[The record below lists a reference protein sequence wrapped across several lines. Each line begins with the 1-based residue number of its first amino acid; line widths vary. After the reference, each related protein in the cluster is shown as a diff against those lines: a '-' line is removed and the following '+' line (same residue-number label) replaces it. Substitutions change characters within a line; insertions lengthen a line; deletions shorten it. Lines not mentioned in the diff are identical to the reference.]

1 MSDSPPQKSGVSGD
15 GREAVRE
22 QVYAILAKAYYN
34 GRTDTVAHAPGGTL
48 EGESNQHAVATVNFQ
63 TDDLMSL
70 LDAQFDAGLAAAE
83 SALPEKRNA
92 KYGDGMGTSYYI
104 LSGGFDGAIDQ
115 ARQSIQALKR
125 KERI

>member
-63 TDDLMSL
+63 TDDLMRL
-70 LDAQFDAGLAAAE
+70 LDAQYNKGLEAAE
-83 SALPEKRNA
+83 GALPEKKAIPDFDVGNEGATACTGWNA
-92 KYGDGMGTSYYI
+92 
-104 LSGGFDGAIDQ
+104 AIDA
-115 ARQSIQALKR
+115 ARQQIQALKR

>member
-1 MSDSPPQKSGVSGD
+1 
-15 GREAVRE
+15 VRE

-83 SALPEKRNA
+83 AKIPADKHNDWCTSVVEAEHKCDCLEQSANK
-92 KYGDGMGTSYYI
+92 T
-104 LSGGFDGAIDQ
+104 
-115 ARQSIQALKR
+115 KR
-125 KERI
+125 KLRQQIRALRRGKAE